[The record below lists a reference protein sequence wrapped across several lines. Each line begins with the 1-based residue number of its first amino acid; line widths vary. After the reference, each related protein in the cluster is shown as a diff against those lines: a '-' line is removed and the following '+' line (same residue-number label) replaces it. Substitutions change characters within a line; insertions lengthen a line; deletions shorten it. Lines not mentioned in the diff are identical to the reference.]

1 MIKKKKKKIRDVNAI
16 IFLVHKCQNAFMFLF
31 FSSACPTRLSLLIN
45 EKADF
50 CWLKRQAHL
59 RALTMCMCELDPTVA
74 LWLCRLCSWLP
85 GWELGM
91 ADVMLR
97 YATVKVT

>member
-1 MIKKKKKKIRDVNAI
+1 
-16 IFLVHKCQNAFMFLF
+16 MFLF